1 MTSRERRRAPRAP
14 ASFAA
19 KLSPEAGSHAV
30 RLKDISEIGLCCHAE
45 QPVEEM
51 TAVRIDLEL
60 PPGSERDGPER
71 HAVEGAVV
79 RCEADG
85 GNPGG
90 FEIAIYFT
98 GVDEPTQKALREY
111 VAGSL
116 TD

>member
-14 ASFAA
+14 ASFTAS
-19 KLSPEAGSHAV
+19 LSPDAGSQAV
-30 RLKDISEIGLCCHAE
+30 RLKDISEIGLCCHAK

-60 PPGSERDGPER
+60 PNRPDK

-79 RCEADG
+79 RCENDG

-90 FEIAIYFT
+90 YEIAIYFT
-98 GVDEPTQKALREY
+98 AVDGPTRTALREY
-111 VAGSL
+111 VAGSPAG
-116 TD
+116 